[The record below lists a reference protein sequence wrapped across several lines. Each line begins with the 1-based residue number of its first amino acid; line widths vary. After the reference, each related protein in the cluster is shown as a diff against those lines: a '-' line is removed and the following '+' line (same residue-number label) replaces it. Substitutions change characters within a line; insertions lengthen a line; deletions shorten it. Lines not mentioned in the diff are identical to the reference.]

1 VPTAQ
6 SERFRN
12 VNNGD
17 AKKIPKSSKVF
28 AAVRN
33 IRLMSYKT
41 FPDFSKALITPFSE
55 ERRKRTKANKNENQ
69 KKPVTLKYPKFK

>member
-1 VPTAQ
+1 VHTAQ

-12 VNNGD
+12 VINGD
-17 AKKIPKSSKVF
+17 VKNIPKSSKVF

-41 FPDFSKALITPFSE
+41 FPDFSDALITPFSK
-55 ERRKRTKANKNENQ
+55 ERRRKLKQKNRYIE
-69 KKPVTLKYPKFK
+69 VS